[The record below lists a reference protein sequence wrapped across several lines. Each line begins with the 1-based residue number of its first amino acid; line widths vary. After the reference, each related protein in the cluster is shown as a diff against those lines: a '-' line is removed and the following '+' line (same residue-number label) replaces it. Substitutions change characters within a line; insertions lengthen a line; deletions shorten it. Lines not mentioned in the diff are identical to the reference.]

1 MLSKHNFMVESHET
15 AGNKGNAKLALASL
29 LATVGVAFARSS
41 ESAAQNAQPATE
53 EVKLAN
59 AEEATVF
66 ASLPRNVQAEI
77 RAAYAKCMAEVEEFA
92 EDASGGDPAMKQV
105 LYDDGVDDCDSIRNS
120 DIRIKK
126 AEQNIEERTARI
138 TSG

>member
-1 MLSKHNFMVESHET
+1 MLSKHNFMAESHET
-15 AGNKGNAKLALASL
+15 TGNKGNAKLALASL
-29 LATVGVAFARSS
+29 LATVGVAFAGSS

-53 EVKLAN
+53 EVKLAK
-59 AEEATVF
+59 AEETAAF

-105 LYDDGVDDCDSIRNS
+105 LYDDGTESCNDMRNS
-120 DIRIKK
+120 RLRSAK
-126 AEQNIEERTARI
+126 AQQNIEERTARI